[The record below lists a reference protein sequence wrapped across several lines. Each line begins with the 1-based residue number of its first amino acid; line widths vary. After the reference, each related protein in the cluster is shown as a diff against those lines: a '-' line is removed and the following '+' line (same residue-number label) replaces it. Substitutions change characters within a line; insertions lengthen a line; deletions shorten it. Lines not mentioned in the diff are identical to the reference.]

1 MSCVLRKEKKNP
13 FICFNFLLLLLLPDS
28 VEHPLSLAL

>member
-1 MSCVLRKEKKNP
+1 MSCVLRKEKKKNP
-13 FICFNFLLLLLLPDS
+13 FICSNFLLLLLPDL